1 MAGPWEKYAAP
12 SAQPQADGPWRKYGA
27 PASEVPPVSQAVPA
41 APVTPVSED
50 KSYTGKILPISVD
63 ENGGKHFDPNAGIL
77 GAITRAI
84 TLPGEAM
91 AGKIDPTSEE
101 GIGRAAEFAG
111 VFSGSSPAAGTGK
124 AIAAN
129 APPIARPGMEAAEAA
144 GRLGVDLPRAVASD
158 SAVVQQGSKVL
169 SNIPIGGTPLRESS
183 KKAITQIGEAADQV
197 QAGYGSGNIANA
209 GAGARQGIS
218 DYAKVT
224 LPNRVKEAY
233 DGVDNLITQN
243 VTTPLSE
250 TAKIATDIAGKR
262 TNAAL
267 PESGAVKLVQQ
278 ALAQKDG
285 LNYQG
290 IKDLRTNVGE
300 LLENPQ
306 NITASGFSE
315 GELKRIYGGLTADLK
330 NAVSRGGGEK
340 ASAAFESAN
349 QLAAKTARERE
360 GLQKVLGKDASDERI
375 FDRITTMANS
385 NSRGDRVAM
394 ARVRGAVSDD
404 TWNELA
410 SGVIS
415 KLGRDPA
422 GNFSPDRFVTGWGK
436 LSADGK
442 AQLFGGKKELASS
455 LDDIAKVST
464 QFKKLNDYAN
474 PSGTGQSVAG
484 LSYLTGAFVEPT
496 TVVSSLVGAR
506 VMSSIMSKPTSARAL
521 AAYAK
526 AYQRQAV
533 APTSQ
538 STVALQNS
546 ARALSAYIGNE
557 TGDPS
562 VIQQIFPA
570 ISSVR
575 QVPADQRGE
584 NNGLPEGQ
592 DGGEGQQLRVLSPN
606 ET

>member
-1 MAGPWEKYAAP
+1 MAGLSFDDLIPQQQAP
-12 SAQPQADGPWRKYGA
+12 QPQGHSQQRA
-27 PASEVPPVSQAVPA
+27 PVSFDDLIPA
-41 APVTPVSED
+41 EKP
-50 KSYTGKILPISVD
+50 KSKAYTGAILPISVD
-63 ENGGKHFDPNAGIL
+63 EAGGKHFDPNAGLL
-77 GAITRAI
+77 GSVLRAV

-91 AGKIDPTSEE
+91 AGKIDPTSQE
-101 GIGRAAEFAG
+101 GIGRAAEFAT
-111 VFSGSSPAAGTGK
+111 VFGGTSPASGTGK
-124 AIAAN
+124 TISAIAAER
-129 APPIARPGMEAAEAA
+129 ADPKVSPGMEAAASA
-144 GRLGVDLPRAVASD
+144 NRLGVDLPRAVASD
-158 SAVVQQGSKVL
+158 SPIMQQSGKILTNV
-169 SNIPIGGTPLRESS
+169 PIGGTPLREAS
-183 KKAITQIGEAADQV
+183 KKAITQLGEAADRT

-209 GAGARQGIS
+209 GSAARQGIS

-233 DGVDNLITQN
+233 DGVDALVAQN

-250 TAKIATDIAGKR
+250 TAKIATDIAGR
-262 TNAAL
+262 RANAAL

-278 ALAQKDG
+278 ALSQKDG

-290 IKDLRTNVGE
+290 IKDLRTNIGE
-300 LLENPQ
+300 LLDNPQ

-315 GELKRIYGGLTADLK
+315 GELKRIYSGLTTDLK

-360 GLQKVLGKDASDERI
+360 GLQKVLGNDASDERI
-375 FDRITTMANS
+375 FDRITAMAGS

-394 ARVRGAVSDD
+394 ARVRSAVSDE
-404 TWNELA
+404 TWNDLA

-436 LSADGK
+436 LSQEGK
-442 AQLFGGKKELASS
+442 SQLFGGKKELASS
-455 LDDIAKVST
+455 LDDIAKVSS
-464 QFKKLNDYAN
+464 QFKTLNQYAN
-474 PSGTGQSVAG
+474 PSGTGQTMIGA
-484 LSYLTGAFVEPT
+484 SYLSGALLDPT
-496 TVVSSLVGAR
+496 TVIGTVAGAR
-506 VMSSIMSKPTSARAL
+506 VLSSIMAKPTSARAL

-538 STVALQNS
+538 SFTALQNS
-546 ARALSAYIGNE
+546 ARALAAFIGNE
-557 TGDPS
+557 SGDPG
-562 VIQQIFPA
+562 IAQKIFPS

-592 DGGEGQQLRVLSPN
+592 NGGEGQQLRVLSPN